1 MKVTDITIFANLIFF
16 LIKPIRSDIDIF
28 YNTWENITFVPYLI
42 LEKGEYYR
50 LITSNFFHGNIFHL
64 LTNIYSFY
72 SFSYILENQ
81 FRNSVKY
88 AALIFFLGILSNII
102 VILISLIEIYLFKTS
117 NIYYTQI
124 LGFSS
129 IIFGLKI
136 ILLNKFNINTQ
147 YFGIILNPN
156 QTMIFELIF
165 ASIMFPNASFYGH
178 LSGIISGMLYIN
190 YYSNQ

>member
-1 MKVTDITIFANLIFF
+1 MKVTDITILANVIFF
-16 LIKPIRSDIDIF
+16 LINHISHINIF
-28 YNTWENITFVPYLI
+28 YNTYQDITFVPYLI

-50 LITSNFFHGNIFHL
+50 LITSNFFHINIYHL

-72 SFSYILENQ
+72 GFSYILENQ
-81 FRNSVKY
+81 FRNSVNY
-88 AALIFFLGILSNII
+88 AVLIFFLGITSNII
-102 VILISLIEIYLFKTS
+102 IILMSIIEMYLFKTYS
-117 NIYYTQI
+117 IYYTQI

-147 YFGIILNPN
+147 YFGIVLNPN

-165 ASIMFPNASFYGH
+165 ASVMFPNVSFYGH
-178 LSGIISGMLYIN
+178 LSGIISGILYIN
-190 YYSNQ
+190 YYPGQ